1 MLAFLAILLLLMGVE
16 KFMNIKQHRAEEEF
30 WEETKD
36 AAVNTENVAE
46 ADEGGLFSA
55 GLKTDEGTGKEE
67 GVTAGG
73 SGDEGI
79 THIRFVFRKM
89 ESDPCQSMERDSGG
103 LSGGT
108 GGTQQRPGR

>member
-1 MLAFLAILLLLMGVE
+1 MPDRKEMISDFEEREAVRRRLRKKRRKEVLYLRLTVLAFLAILLLLMGVE

-55 GLKTDEGTGKEE
+55 GLKIDE
-67 GVTAGG
+67 
-73 SGDEGI
+73 
-79 THIRFVFRKM
+79 
-89 ESDPCQSMERDSGG
+89 
-103 LSGGT
+103 
-108 GGTQQRPGR
+108 